1 MIFFAKNAA
10 KHPHVLLVC
19 IISYATAIVK
29 PFIPLKTSVLLLSK
43 PPPRYCSSRIL
54 ISLPQ
59 IDAFAIRF
67 QITKSYRNIQ
77 NVTENKKSTRR
88 VLFLFD

>member
-43 PPPRYCSSRIL
+43 PPPRYCSSRTVFNAL
-54 ISLPQ
+54 LGAVVANFADSLH
-59 IDAFAIRF
+59 
-67 QITKSYRNIQ
+67 N
-77 NVTENKKSTRR
+77 E
-88 VLFLFD
+88 FDSADRSGGNA